1 MSERVCIELHPN
13 IADSV
18 RRIAAEYRMKQR
30 TGLSSYEK
38 QMLRCLED
46 AIEATQVKEEA

>member
-13 IADSV
+13 IAESV

-30 TGLSSYEK
+30 TGLSSYER
-38 QMLRCLED
+38 QMLRCLEE
-46 AIEATQVKEEA
+46 AIEAAEVREEV